1 MTKGGAGAARGV
13 LCAGRLY
20 CDLVMHGLP
29 GMPVPGTEVYADG
42 LTLAAGG
49 GAFITSAWLVALGQ
63 PASLAAHWPAQ
74 PFDVAIAAQVTAAG
88 VDAAACV
95 AAPAG
100 ADPQVTLALVTGG
113 DRAFVTRRAGPAV
126 PAGFAGVIAAGRHCH
141 LHVGELAT
149 LVEVP
154 LLARAARAAGMTVS
168 ADCAWDAEVLARR
181 DLATVLEGVDVFLP
195 NRMEAEAL
203 ARHQPLATLAP
214 LVVVKQGAQGATAIA
229 QGQTL
234 HRPARPVQVIDTVG
248 AGDAFNA
255 GFLTGWLAGRGMAA
269 CLDTGAAAA
278 AQALVHRGGAGILA
292 GGPFACPRKPEARS
306 SGVVADI

>member
-1 MTKGGAGAARGV
+1 
-13 LCAGRLY
+13 
-20 CDLVMHGLP
+20 
-29 GMPVPGTEVYADG
+29 MPVPGTEVYADG

-49 GAFITSAWLVALGQ
+49 GAYITAAWLVALGQ
-63 PASLAAHWPAQ
+63 PAALAAHWPAA
-74 PFDVAIAAQVTAAG
+74 PFDAAIMAQVTAAG

-95 AAPAG
+95 AAPSG

-126 PAGFAGVIAAGRHCH
+126 PASLIDVIAAGRHRH

-149 LVEVP
+149 LVEAPMLV
-154 LLARAARAAGMTVS
+154 RAARAAGMTVS

-203 ARHQPLATLAP
+203 ARHQPLAALAP
-214 LVVVKQGAQGATAIA
+214 LVVVKEGAEGATAITHE
-229 QGQTL
+229 QKL
-234 HRPARPVQVIDTVG
+234 HRPARPVKVVDTVG

-255 GFLTGWLAGRGMAA
+255 GFLTGWLAGRGLAA
-269 CLDTGAAAA
+269 CLDAGAAAA
-278 AQALVHRGGAGILA
+278 AQALVRRGGASGLARGGLA
-292 GGPFACPRKPEARS
+292 GPRTMAAHS
-306 SGVVADI
+306 TGVVADH